1 MGNPVYINRICHL
14 LIFYLKKAASWPSLN
29 TSILDTSL
37 MRQIL
42 KYGHMS
48 EIRNQINK
56 IESRQTGYFILAVN
70 VGYLTKT
77 VDTFHL

>member
-1 MGNPVYINRICHL
+1 
-14 LIFYLKKAASWPSLN
+14 
-29 TSILDTSL
+29 

-56 IESRQTGYFILAVN
+56 IESRQAGYFILAVN